1 MNKTSK
7 IIAIGMSIIVLCIS
21 GCSIK
26 KNEGHTE
33 FQELNVESKNVDGL
47 KLVSTRYNKADK
59 TIEVIIKNNRD
70 SDIDLKNLTIYLL
83 NNENQIVTKKSH
95 FESKIIKSNESY
107 NILIY
112 LDEKGVNYDNVSNII
127 FTYEQ

>member
-1 MNKTSK
+1 MKK
-7 IIAIGMSIIVLCIS
+7 IGSFLLIIFLLVLC
-21 GCSIK
+21 GCNNKSIDK
-26 KNEGHTE
+26 KEKIEKLGIKE
-33 FQELNVESKNVDGL
+33 VKADGL
-47 KLVSTRYNKADK
+47 EITGIKYDRTDK